1 MAFYNFRDYKVAMQ
15 RRRHLFKQ
23 IKIVIYGG
31 MSIYILHLIIIQTI
45 SLLEIYQK
53 LNVQLSVLLF
63 VQVF

>member
-1 MAFYNFRDYKVAMQ
+1 MQ

-63 VQVF
+63 VQAF

>member
-1 MAFYNFRDYKVAMQ
+1 MQ

-23 IKIVIYGG
+23 IKIVIYRG